1 VAETPII
8 TPAQFLSVEGVASTD
23 NPCRAAI
30 VAFCPFHDMRDKARA
45 RPLAKS
51 LFTHLDLAHQYQGLA
66 GGHPV
71 LMVDTVYGGPVCA
84 TVLEEM
90 AHLGVKYA
98 VGYGYSG
105 SLRQDIAP
113 GSLVLASSALVS
125 DGTSRE
131 YLSAPEV
138 QASVALIAEYDRL
151 PGAHRDGVCK
161 GKAWT
166 TDAIYREYPSKTRF
180 WAQAGADF
188 VNMDA
193 APFYAVS
200 RTVGIEALYFS
211 LISDYVGGETWHQQ
225 FRNLGKSRQQL
236 QEMIRVLVTR
246 ILGSLDEQRCRP

>member
-1 VAETPII
+1 VAENPII
-8 TPAQFLSVEGVASTD
+8 TPSQFLSVEGVASTD

-30 VAFCPFHDMRDKARA
+30 VAFCPFHGMKDTARA

-51 LFTHLDLAHQYQGLA
+51 LFTHVDPAHQYQGLV
-66 GGHPV
+66 GGQPV
-71 LMVDTVYGGPVCA
+71 LMVEMVYGGPVCA

-105 SLRQDIAP
+105 SLRQDIPP
-113 GSLVLASSALVS
+113 GSLVLASSAMVS

-138 QASVALIAEYDRL
+138 QGSAALIAEYDRL
-151 PGAHRDGVCK
+151 PEAHRDGVRK

-166 TDAIYREYPSKTRF
+166 TDAIYREYPSKTRS
-180 WAQAGADF
+180 WARAGADF
-188 VNMDA
+188 VNMDTS
-193 APFYAVS
+193 PFYAVS

-211 LISDYVGGETWHQQ
+211 LISDYVGGEAWEQQ
-225 FRNLGKSRQQL
+225 FVSLGKSRQQL
-236 QEMIRVLVTR
+236 QEMVLALVTR
-246 ILGSLDEQRCRP
+246 ILGSLDEQRRPR